1 VLGSIIQVSPYQSM
15 TENSQSEPDIATL
28 AKYTVKSLLNYVL
41 AMSLSATKQIVE
53 ANRPVEKPVE
63 RKKDP
68 TPYIG

>member
-1 VLGSIIQVSPYQSM
+1 M